1 VQYGRERLAHD
12 RQRELSMTGSPAL
25 REKMYR
31 AYLEFFEVAE
41 TKRHWNMF
49 NDVPWEALDSSI
61 SGEQKA
67 ARIEVFC
74 AEELYLPDYSAGGVE
89 LTRSMFGAAWFQAC
103 WSYEESKH
111 GLVFRE
117 YLTRSG
123 LRSEAEM
130 AVFEERVLSK
140 VWRLPFQTRRQMA
153 CYGALQ
159 EAATFLAY
167 KAQKDRAVSE
177 GDKVLEAIFF
187 FLSRDEAAHAGFY
200 RAAVELE
207 LDEDRNGTLADL
219 AFVIANFKMP
229 GDGLIPDYQERLRTT
244 GAGISAR
251 TFLERGL
258 LPTLRTLGTTRAE
271 LKGAMA
277 RLGAASVETAATLA
291 K

>member
-1 VQYGRERLAHD
+1 
-12 RQRELSMTGSPAL
+12 
-25 REKMYR
+25 
-31 AYLEFFEVAE
+31 
-41 TKRHWNMF
+41 
-49 NDVPWEALDSSI
+49 VPWEALDSSI
-61 SGEQKA
+61 GSEQKA

-130 AVFEERVLSK
+130 AHFEERVLSK

-167 KAQKDRAVSE
+167 KAQKDRAASE

-200 RAAVELE
+200 CTAVELE
-207 LDEDRNGTLADL
+207 LDEDRNDTLADL

-229 GDGLIPDYQERLRTT
+229 GDGLIPDYQERLRVS
-244 GAGISAR
+244 ILN
-251 TFLERGL
+251 F
-258 LPTLRTLGTTRAE
+258 LRTRRALTQRKPVRKSSRPKYGTRRSSPP
-271 LKGAMA
+271 LCIGRQLSHGGRSSRINGYQGGDPGK
-277 RLGAASVETAATLA
+277 
-291 K
+291 

>member
-1 VQYGRERLAHD
+1 
-12 RQRELSMTGSPAL
+12 
-25 REKMYR
+25 MYR

-41 TKRHWNMF
+41 TKRRWNMF
-49 NDVPWEALDSSI
+49 NDVPWDALDSSDG
-61 SGEQKA
+61 GEQKA
-67 ARIEVFC
+67 ASIETFC

-123 LRSEAEM
+123 LRSEVEFAAFEDR
-130 AVFEERVLSK
+130 VFSK

-159 EAATFLAY
+159 EAATYLAY
-167 KAQKDRAVSE
+167 KAQKDKAVDE

-200 RAAVELE
+200 RTVVELE
-207 LDEDRNGTLADL
+207 LDEDRSGTLADL

-258 LPTLRTLGTTRAE
+258 LPTLRTLGTSRAE
-271 LKGAMA
+271 LKAAMA
-277 RLGAASVETAATLA
+277 HLTATGAASHSASMSV

>member
-1 VQYGRERLAHD
+1 
-12 RQRELSMTGSPAL
+12 MTGSPVL

-41 TKRHWNMF
+41 TKRRWNIF
-49 NDVPWEALDSSI
+49 NDVPWEALDSDVG
-61 SGEQKA
+61 GERKA
-67 ARIEVFC
+67 ACIETFC
-74 AEELYLPDYSAGGVE
+74 AEELYLPDYTAGGVE
-89 LTRSMFGAAWFQAC
+89 LTRSMFGTAWFQAC

-123 LRSEAEM
+123 LRSEAEF
-130 AVFEERVLSK
+130 AAFEDRIFSMT
-140 VWRLPFQTRRQMA
+140 WRLPFQTRRQMA

-159 EAATFLAY
+159 ESATFLAY
-167 KAQKDRAVSE
+167 KAQKDKAARE

-187 FLSRDEAAHAGFY
+187 LLSRDEAAHAGFY
-200 RAAVELE
+200 RTVVELE
-207 LDEDRNGTLADL
+207 LDQDRHGTLDDL
-219 AFVIANFKMP
+219 AYVIANFKMP

-258 LPTLRTLGTTRAE
+258 LPLLRTLGTTRAE
-271 LKGAMA
+271 LKVATA
-277 RLGAASVETAATLA
+277 RLSAAGLANATAAAAPAFALA
-291 K
+291 SAK